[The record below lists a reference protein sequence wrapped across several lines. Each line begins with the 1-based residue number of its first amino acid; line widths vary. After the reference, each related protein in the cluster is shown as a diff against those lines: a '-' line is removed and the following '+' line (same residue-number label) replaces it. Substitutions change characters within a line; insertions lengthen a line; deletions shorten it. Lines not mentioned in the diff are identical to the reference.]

1 MTIAHGNG
9 GSERSVTC
17 PEGTIRKWKVRMG
30 TQVLMT
36 PGAHDRFSGGS
47 NAGPM
52 VLNSTQDGACAPP
65 LGEEGKVLG
74 PALDPRLVSISVDH
88 PKKAP
93 LFLFGYWEGLNEL
106 GRCCQQ
112 RS

>member
-1 MTIAHGNG
+1 M
-9 GSERSVTC
+9 
-17 PEGTIRKWKVRMG
+17 RME

-52 VLNSTQDGACAPP
+52 VLNSTQAGACAPP

-74 PALDPRLVSISVDH
+74 LAWDPRLVSISVDH
-88 PKKAP
+88 PKKACCFC
-93 LFLFGYWEGLNEL
+93 LDT
-106 GRCCQQ
+106 GRG
-112 RS
+112 